1 MIIIKSY
8 DDNEITEALTEL
20 QAIGHTITNRILKW
34 SPPQIPIQTKT
45 SRRVC
50 LF

>member
-20 QAIGHTITNRILKW
+20 QAIGHTITNIILLKW
-34 SPPQIPIQTKT
+34 SPPQNSHTD
-45 SRRVC
+45 
-50 LF
+50 